1 MRADLAKTVP
11 HLTDFYNLVI
21 DGAGRIVVAGQTSD
35 AGGHTAVALARFSA
49 DGATDPGFGEGGSRV
64 IQLGT
69 APYTYST
76 AQSLFLVPGRY
87 VGFGVSRNVN
97 ESFEQSAYV
106 IGDGAGDTGFGNAGL
121 ATIAWPVSP
130 DEGSTAA
137 GLRPM
142 VWAG

>member
-97 ESFEQSAYV
+97 ESFDQSAYV
-106 IGDGAGDTGFGNAGL
+106 
-121 ATIAWPVSP
+121 VSP